1 MKKKRL
7 FGNDLERLFK
17 SDLKHIYYVEKEHAK
32 AMNRIVKAT
41 TEPEIKETL
50 ENILSQCIQNRE
62 RLEKIFDNIG
72 IVPKGKK
79 SRGIEGMIRES
90 REIINKSE
98 HLTYVIIDA
107 SLLSAIQRILL
118 YKSGAYKTLKS
129 YAELNSNKL
138 ATDLFD
144 SCYNDA
150 TKSEKKIYR
159 LLIKRVKTK
168 TVQLY

>member
-1 MKKKRL
+1 MEFLNMKKKRL

-90 REIINKSE
+90 RDN
-98 HLTYVIIDA
+98 
-107 SLLSAIQRILL
+107 Q
-118 YKSGAYKTLKS
+118 
-129 YAELNSNKL
+129 
-138 ATDLFD
+138 
-144 SCYNDA
+144 
-150 TKSEKKIYR
+150 
-159 LLIKRVKTK
+159 
-168 TVQLY
+168 